1 MVVDFEADVPG
12 GNWVTVGSIPPWSV
26 LDKGM
31 QKWSQSRTEQWKNL
45 ERVMEKEREWKD
57 KIKGRIGVSG
67 RGARWGEGWT
77 DKSVAWAG
85 SLGRGSFGWLLGSKG
100 AHIVKVANGC

>member
-1 MVVDFEADVPG
+1 MEG
-12 GNWVTVGSIPPWSV
+12 
-26 LDKGM
+26 KGM
-31 QKWSQSRTEQWKNL
+31 QKWSQSITEQWKNL

-57 KIKGRIGVSG
+57 KIKGTDWSF
-67 RGARWGEGWT
+67 GAGCTMGEGWR

-85 SLGRGSFGWLLGSKG
+85 SLGRGSIGWLLGSKG